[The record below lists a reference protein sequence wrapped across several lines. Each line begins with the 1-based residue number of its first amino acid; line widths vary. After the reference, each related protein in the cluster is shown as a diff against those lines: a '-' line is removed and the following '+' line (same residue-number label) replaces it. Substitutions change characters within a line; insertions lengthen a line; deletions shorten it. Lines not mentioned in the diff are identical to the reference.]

1 MSDLTV
7 VAKAFLGPGL
17 ICDIDINFMAHFL
30 NYSLRVYYEPM
41 KGSEQ
46 DRVASL
52 PTRRESTGCYRER
65 SPHRAR
71 KIEVRQLDTIIHK
84 KRINYKYF
92 IFGRN

>member
-52 PTRRESTGCYRER
+52 PT
-65 SPHRAR
+65 
-71 KIEVRQLDTIIHK
+71 
-84 KRINYKYF
+84 
-92 IFGRN
+92 